1 VTARWGGGYRMY
13 TELRGFTVPSDEPP
27 PAGEDTGPTP
37 TELFLTALASCF
49 GMSVAAAARRRGIA
63 LADLAVTVT
72 GTYDG
77 PRYAHIRVAVRSSTP
92 RAELEPLLERAVHG
106 CYVSNTLL
114 HAPTMEFVVGD

>member
-1 VTARWGGGYRMY
+1 MS

-49 GMSVAAAARRRGIA
+49 GMSMAAAARRRGLA
-63 LADLAVTVT
+63 LADLAVRVT

-77 PRYAHIRVAVRSSTP
+77 PRYAHIQVAVVSSSLP
-92 RAELEPLLERAVHG
+92 RTELEGLLGRAVHG